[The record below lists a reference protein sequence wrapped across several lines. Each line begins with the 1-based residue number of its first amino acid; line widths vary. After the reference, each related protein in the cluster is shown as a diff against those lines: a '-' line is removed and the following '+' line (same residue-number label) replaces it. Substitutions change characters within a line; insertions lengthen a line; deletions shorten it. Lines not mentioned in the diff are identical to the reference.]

1 MQKARR
7 SSYEVRQLV
16 DIQFQVLFH
25 SPPGVLFTFPSR
37 YFFTIGHMRVFS
49 LTGWSRQIQTG
60 FLVSRLTW
68 EYNSTR
74 YLIFGYRAIT
84 FYG

>member
-37 YFFTIGHMRVFS
+37 YYSTIGHMRVFS

-60 FLVSRLTW
+60 FLVSRPTW
-68 EYNSTR
+68 EYNPTR